1 MLKCSCHLRGPG
13 ASRFWPILG
22 NVSAGRALSLGCI
35 DRVLKGNRALA
46 ACGRVRG
53 RGNDVRNRASSVGVL
68 VALAAGVV
76 VGGVFT
82 PECRADTVVVY
93 AFDFDFSIFRP
104 EEGLIVDA
112 EIFVGDTIRWEFL
125 HELHNVVA
133 VSGQA
138 EDFASDIFGPGDS
151 FVWTFTQEGIFNYYC
166 QPHGFDNF
174 DGTATG
180 MAGKVTVRAVPE
192 PGAAAL
198 VLLGGL
204 AMGRRRRRA

>member
-1 MLKCSCHLRGPG
+1 MFVSLAWPGRGSVLAESG
-13 ASRFWPILG
+13 QC
-22 NVSAGRALSLGCI
+22 VGRVGVVTGVY
-35 DRVLKGNRALA
+35 RPVLWGNRVLA
-46 ACGRVRG
+46 ACGLVRE
-53 RGNDVRNRASSVGVL
+53 RGNDVRSSASAVGVL
-68 VALAAGVV
+68 VALAGGAV
-76 VGGVFT
+76 VGGVLT
-82 PECRADTVVVY
+82 PECQADTVVVY
-93 AFDFDFSIFRP
+93 AFDFDFSIYRP

-133 VSGQA
+133 VAGQA

-151 FVWTFTQEGIFNYYC
+151 FVWTFTHEGVFNYYC

-180 MAGKVTVRAVPE
+180 MAGKVTVHAVPG

-198 VLLGGL
+198 LLFGGL
-204 AMGRRRRRA
+204 AMGRRRRS